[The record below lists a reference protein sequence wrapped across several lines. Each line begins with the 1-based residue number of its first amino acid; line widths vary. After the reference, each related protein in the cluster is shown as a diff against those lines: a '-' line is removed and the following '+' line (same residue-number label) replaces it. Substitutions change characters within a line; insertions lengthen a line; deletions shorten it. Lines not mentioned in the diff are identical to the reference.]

1 MKTIKTS
8 IICIALSGLTLA
20 SCIGSYATVTKVQN
34 WNAQATDNKFLNTLI
49 HIGLYIVPV
58 YELSFVADFFI
69 FNTIEFWTDSNPMMA
84 GTVKE
89 VQSENGKYLVTT
101 TKDGYSIEKE
111 GEENPIELKFNGE
124 EQSWNVVSNG
134 KTYEILKLRE
144 DGTVDMNLQNGQYLN
159 VTPDAQGVKQAHD
172 MIMSTTYYAAR

>member
-1 MKTIKTS
+1 MKTFKTF
-8 IICIALSGLTLA
+8 IICIVLSGLTLA
-20 SCIGSYATVTKVQN
+20 SCIGSYATVSKVQN

-58 YELSFVADFFI
+58 YELAFVADLCV
-69 FNTIEFWTDSNPMMA
+69 FNTIEFWSNNNPMTA
-84 GTVKE
+84 GIVKE
-89 VQSENGKYLVTT
+89 VQSENGKYLITT

-111 GEENPIELKFNGE
+111 GEEKPIELKFDGK

-144 DGTVDMNLQNGQYLN
+144 DGTVDMNLQNGEYLN
-159 VTPDAQGVKQAHD
+159 VTPDAQGVRQARD
-172 MIMSTTYYAAR
+172 IIMSTTYYATR